1 MKKYVETRVNGFTLI
16 EILVALT
23 IIGVL
28 LTFVAPLV
36 LNRPDQARN
45 LKVKN
50 DFSAIETAMIL
61 YRLDNGRFPNSDEG
75 LKILVNKENAS
86 EGYLARAPIDPW
98 GNSYKLYFDA
108 SGSVQIRSAG
118 PDGFFDETGNS
129 DDKISKKIQ

>member
-1 MKKYVETRVNGFTLI
+1 MNITHF
-16 EILVALT
+16 
-23 IIGVL
+23 L
-28 LTFVAPLV
+28 L
-36 LNRPDQARN
+36 
-45 LKVKN
+45 
-50 DFSAIETAMIL
+50 IL

-118 PDGFFDETGNS
+118 PDGVFDETGNS
-129 DDKISKKIQ
+129 DDTISKKIQ

>member
-1 MKKYVETRVNGFTLI
+1 MKNYAAARVTGFTLI

-61 YRLDNGRFPNSDEG
+61 YRLDNGRFPNS
-75 LKILVNKENAS
+75 
-86 EGYLARAPIDPW
+86 PI
-98 GNSYKLYFDA
+98 
-108 SGSVQIRSAG
+108 I
-118 PDGFFDETGNS
+118 
-129 DDKISKKIQ
+129 

>member
-1 MKKYVETRVNGFTLI
+1 MKNYAEARVTGFTLI

-36 LNRPDQARN
+36 LNRPDQARG

-50 DFSAIETAMIL
+50 DFAAIETAMIL
-61 YRLDNGRFPNSDEG
+61 YRLDNGRFPTSDEG

-86 EGYLARAPIDPW
+86 EGYLASVPMDPW
-98 GNSYKLYFDA
+98 GNSYKLYFDE

-118 PDGFFDETGNS
+118 PDGVFDETGNS